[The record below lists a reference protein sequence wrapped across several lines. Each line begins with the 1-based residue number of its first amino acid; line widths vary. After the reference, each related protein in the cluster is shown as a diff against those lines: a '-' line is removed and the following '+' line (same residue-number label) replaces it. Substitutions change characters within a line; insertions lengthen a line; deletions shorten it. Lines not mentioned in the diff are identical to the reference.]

1 MIMRASVPP
10 WLVLLIL
17 APAMGE
23 LLSGSSPPAEFFQ
36 PFGFTIMVALYGC
49 GALVCR
55 ELKVRW
61 KKGVGTLI
69 LLGCGYGVLE
79 EALMVASFYNPA
91 WMDLGVLAGFGQA
104 WGVNWVWAV
113 ELTIYHALFSVV
125 TPVLLVELAY
135 PSRKSEPW
143 LTDRQLKIVAAVLL
157 LDVVAGFILFGSMLG
172 FWPPA
177 AQYLL
182 GVAVTLGF
190 IYAANRLPSD
200 WARRG
205 TRSMH
210 RPTFYMAVGFFA
222 ALTSALV
229 FGWLPSISNSFIHPL
244 LVCVVGV
251 AVVYGVVRY
260 LAGFEW
266 RKAKRSHL
274 MGLVSGPVLLFIL
287 VSPLQELDASR
298 PDDTSGMIIVGAAF
312 LLLLTLLWLKVRQND
327 ISLSGITTTET
338 KETEESNE

>member
-1 MIMRASVPP
+1 MRTGVPP
-10 WLVLLIL
+10 WLALLLL

-61 KKGVGTLI
+61 RKGVGTLV

-79 EALMVASFYNPA
+79 EALMVASFYNPS
-91 WMDLGVLAGFGQA
+91 WMDLGALAGFGRS
-104 WGVNWVWAV
+104 WGVNWVWAA

-143 LTDRQLKIVAAVLL
+143 LTDRRLKIVAAVLL
-157 LDVVAGFILFGSMLG
+157 LDVVAGFVLFGSMLG

-190 IYAANRLPSD
+190 IYAANRLSGD

-205 TRSMH
+205 N
-210 RPTFYMAVGFFA
+210 RPMRRPAFYTAVGFFA
-222 ALTSALV
+222 ALASALT
-229 FGWLPSISNSFIHPL
+229 FGWLPSISDSFIHPL

-266 RKAKRSHL
+266 RKARRSHL

-287 VSPLQELDASR
+287 VSPIQELDASR
-298 PDDTSGMIIVGAAF
+298 PDDTSGMMIVGAAF
-312 LLLLTLLWLKVRQND
+312 LLLLALLWLKTRRD
-327 ISLSGITTTET
+327 DTPLSGTPTQ
-338 KETEESNE
+338 ESTD

>member
-1 MIMRASVPP
+1 MIMGFTIPP
-10 WLVLLIL
+10 WLALLFL

-23 LLSGSSPPAEFFQ
+23 LLSGSSPPNEFFQ

-61 KKGVGTLI
+61 RKGVGTLV

-79 EALMVASFYNPA
+79 EALMVASFYNPS
-91 WMDLGVLAGFGQA
+91 WIDLGVLEGFGRA
-104 WGVNWVWAV
+104 WGVNWVWAM

-135 PSRKSEPW
+135 PSRKASPW
-143 LTDRQLKIVAAVLL
+143 LTDRRLKIVAAVLI
-157 LDVVAGFILFGSMLG
+157 LDVVAGFFFFGSMLG
-172 FWPPA
+172 FWPPE

-182 GVAVTLGF
+182 GVATTLGF
-190 IYAANRLPSD
+190 IYAANLLPND

-205 TRSMH
+205 ARSMR
-210 RPTFYMAVGFFA
+210 RPAFYTAVGFFA
-222 ALTSALV
+222 ALASALT
-229 FGWLPSISNSFIHPL
+229 FGWLPSISDGFIHPL
-244 LVCVVGV
+244 MVCLVGV
-251 AVVYGVVRY
+251 ALVYGLIKY

-266 RKAKRSHL
+266 RKARRSHL

-287 VSPLQELDASR
+287 ASPLQELDVSR
-298 PDDTSGMIIVGAAF
+298 PDDTSGMIIVGVAF
-312 LLLLTLLWLKVRQND
+312 LLLLTLLWLKVRRDDTQ
-327 ISLSGITTTET
+327 LSGITTTET
-338 KETEESNE
+338 KETEESNK

>member
-1 MIMRASVPP
+1 MRIGVPP
-10 WLVLLIL
+10 WLALLLL

-61 KKGVGTLI
+61 RKGVGTLV

-79 EALMVASFYNPA
+79 EALMVASFYNPS
-91 WMDLGVLAGFGQA
+91 WMDLGALAGFGRV

-135 PSRKSEPW
+135 PSRKTEPW
-143 LTDRQLKIVAAVLL
+143 LTDRRLKIVAAVLL
-157 LDVVAGFILFGSMLG
+157 LDVVAGFVLFGSMLG

-182 GVAVTLGF
+182 GVAATLGF

-205 TRSMH
+205 AKPMR
-210 RPTFYMAVGFFA
+210 RPAFYTAVGFFA
-222 ALTSALV
+222 ALASALT
-229 FGWLPSISNSFIHPL
+229 FGWLPSISDSFIHPL
-244 LVCVVGV
+244 LVCIVGV
-251 AVVYGVVRY
+251 ALVYGVVRY
-260 LAGFEW
+260 LTGFEW

-287 VSPLQELDASR
+287 VSPIQELDASR

-312 LLLLTLLWLKVRQND
+312 LLLLALLWLKTRRD
-327 ISLSGITTTET
+327 DTPLSGNPTPEPQ
-338 KETEESNE
+338 N

>member
-1 MIMRASVPP
+1 MGVGVPP
-10 WLVLLIL
+10 WLVLLLL

-23 LLSGSSPPAEFFQ
+23 LLSGSSPPTEFFQ
-36 PFGFTIMVALYGC
+36 PFGFTILVALYGC

-61 KKGVGTLI
+61 RKGVGTLI

-79 EALMVASFYNPA
+79 EALMVASFYNPS
-91 WMDLGVLAGFGQA
+91 WMDLGVLGGFGRA

-125 TPVLLVELAY
+125 TPVILVELAY
-135 PSRKSEPW
+135 PSRKSTPW
-143 LTDRQLKIVAAVLL
+143 LTERQLKIVAAALL
-157 LDVVAGFILFGSMLG
+157 LDVGAGFILFGTMLG
-172 FWPPA
+172 YWPPA

-190 IYAANRLPSD
+190 IYAARRLPSD

-205 TRSMH
+205 A
-210 RPTFYMAVGFFA
+210 RPMRRPAFYTAVSLA
-222 ALTSALV
+222 ATLASGLA
-229 FGWLPSISNSFIHPL
+229 FGWLPTLSDGFLHPL

-251 AVVYGVVRY
+251 TLVYGVVRY

-266 RKAKRSHL
+266 RKARRSQL
-274 MGLVSGPVLLFIL
+274 MGLVSGPVLFFIL
-287 VSPLQELDASR
+287 VSTIQELDASR
-298 PDDTSGMIIVGAAF
+298 PDDTSGMMIVGAAF
-312 LLLLTLLWLKVRQND
+312 LLLLTLLWLKIRRD
-327 ISLSGITTTET
+327 DTPLSGTPTPEPSEPGET
-338 KETEESNE
+338 ADIK